1 MFNTVIDNIFLLQK
15 YIFITNKKV
24 FWINTLYKC
33 WRFMHVQN
41 KLLLKEYFWYKT
53 EKKYVLTSTFTFLVF
68 IMSLQLP
75 WQRFL
80 HLYSYQHLARAK
92 TTTTAKKKKKST
104 IILRSEVCR
113 IILWLEASCHKAN
126 PCAELN
132 SSCII
137 LFYIRRETEDGTDAK
152 ID

>member
-1 MFNTVIDNIFLLQK
+1 MKGKLILVWFAFQTKTRLYFLCYTASHYPSYLALKIKLVHLNLWKRWKFLCIK

-75 WQRFL
+75 WQSFYIFIPTNIL
-80 HLYSYQHLARAK
+80 PGQK
-92 TTTTAKKKKKST
+92 QQQQQKKKKKV
-104 IILRSEVCR
+104 L
-113 IILWLEASCHKAN
+113 
-126 PCAELN
+126 
-132 SSCII
+132 
-137 LFYIRRETEDGTDAK
+137 LF
-152 ID
+152 